1 MTESKKEAKMKY
13 TKEQV
18 EKVKEKL
25 KNLPPIED
33 SKELSKQEAI
43 KMLHKDILLLQK
55 RGYSLEKI
63 AEVLKQEGVEISTP
77 TLKSYLQ
84 RGKAK
89 KEATPKKSKDAI

>member
-1 MTESKKEAKMKY
+1 MKANQRQKMKY

-25 KNLPPIED
+25 KNLPSIEETKD
-33 SKELSKQEAI
+33 LSKQEAI

-63 AEVLKQEGVEISTP
+63 TEVLKQEGVEISTP

-89 KEATPKKSKDAI
+89 KETIPKKSKDSL

>member
-1 MTESKKEAKMKY
+1 MKY
-13 TKEQV
+13 TKEQI

-25 KNLPPIED
+25 KNLPPLEENKD
-33 SKELSKQEAI
+33 LSKQEAI
-43 KMLHKDILLLQK
+43 KMLQKDILLLQK

-84 RGKAK
+84 RGKTK
-89 KEATPKKSKDAI
+89 KEATPKKSKDAL

>member
-1 MTESKKEAKMKY
+1 MKY

-25 KNLPPIED
+25 KNLPPLED
-33 SKELSKQEAI
+33 TKDFSKQEAI

-89 KEATPKKSKDAI
+89 KEATPKKSKDPL

>member
-1 MTESKKEAKMKY
+1 MKY

-25 KNLPPIED
+25 KNLPPIEETKD
-33 SKELSKQEAI
+33 LSKQEAI

-63 AEVLKQEGVEISTP
+63 TEVLKQEGVEISTP

-89 KEATPKKSKDAI
+89 KEATPKEKSAPK

>member
-1 MTESKKEAKMKY
+1 MKY

-25 KNLPPIED
+25 KNLPPIEETKD
-33 SKELSKQEAI
+33 LSKQEAI
-43 KMLHKDILLLQK
+43 KMLQKDILILQK

-84 RGKAK
+84 RGKTK
-89 KEATPKKSKDAI
+89 KEATLKEKSAQK

>member
-1 MTESKKEAKMKY
+1 MKY

-18 EKVKEKL
+18 EKIKEKL
-25 KNLPPIED
+25 NNLPPIED

-43 KMLHKDILLLQK
+43 KMLQKDILLLQK

-63 AEVLKQEGVEISTP
+63 TEVLKQEGVELSTP

-84 RGKAK
+84 RGKTK
-89 KEATPKKSKDAI
+89 KEAKPKETKSNVTDSKS

>member
-1 MTESKKEAKMKY
+1 MRY

-25 KNLPPIED
+25 KNLPPIEENKD
-33 SKELSKQEAI
+33 LSKQEAI
-43 KMLHKDILLLQK
+43 KMLQKDILLLQK

-84 RGKAK
+84 RGKQTSK
-89 KEATPKKSKDAI
+89 KKPEDKPETKKPDTI